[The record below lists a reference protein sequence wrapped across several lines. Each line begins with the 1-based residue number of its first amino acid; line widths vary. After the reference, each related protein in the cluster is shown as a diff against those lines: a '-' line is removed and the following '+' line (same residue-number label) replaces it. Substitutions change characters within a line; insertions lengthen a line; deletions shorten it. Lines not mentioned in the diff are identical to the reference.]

1 MTRQAFVVIATLC
14 VLLAP
19 RAAHAY
25 IDPGTTQ
32 SLFAVLAPVIALFGV
47 LLGYVLWPFRYV
59 ILRIFRKSK
68 PDDDATPPSAQE
80 TPEPQPGEPPEES
93 PEEQ

>member
-47 LLGYVLWPFRYV
+47 LLGYVVCNSIF
-59 ILRIFRKSK
+59 ILLMKK
-68 PDDDATPPSAQE
+68 K
-80 TPEPQPGEPPEES
+80 
-93 PEEQ
+93 